1 MTTPDSPPLP
11 TGLCVL
17 GLGLIGGSVLRA
29 AADHLPVSGWSP
41 SESTRSGA
49 AAAGFNVHHDLV
61 AALEWAVATDA
72 LVILA
77 SPLDTFDELLRKITR
92 YAPEVLLT
100 DVGSVKSTVAQQVST
115 IAPRTKFVGGHP
127 MAGTQESGFDAGSG
141 QLFTGARWVT
151 CLNSGTHLQA
161 WDVVAGLALTVGAKV
176 VPCTVADHDHAVARI
191 SHLPHLFALALAQV
205 GEMGGPLALSLAAGS
220 FADGSRVAAT
230 RAELIR
236 AMCESNKDPLID
248 AFDDALGILGVARG
262 SLASTGSLDK
272 LTQAG
277 HKARVAFEH
286 RSDDLADVELVD
298 PTVTD
303 LIQLGEA
310 GGVVSAVRRTV
321 SGRTV
326 SGSAPTGWQPTD
338 WQPTGWQPTGEPG

>member
-1 MTTPDSPPLP
+1 MTTPESPPLP

-29 AADHLPVSGWSP
+29 AADHLPVAGWSP
-41 SESTRSGA
+41 SEGTRSDA
-49 AAAGFNVHHDLV
+49 AAAGFNVHQDLV

-100 DVGSVKSTVAQQVST
+100 DVGSVKSTVTHQVST
-115 IAPRTKFVGGHP
+115 IAPRSRYVGGHP
-127 MAGTQESGFDAGSG
+127 MAGTQRSGFGSG
-141 QLFTGARWVT
+141 SPQLFVGAPWVT
-151 CLNSGTHLQA
+151 CLEAGTHLPA
-161 WDVVAGLALTVGAKV
+161 WDVVAGLALAVGARV

-191 SHLPHLFALALAQV
+191 SHLPHLLALALAQV
-205 GEMGGPLALSLAAGS
+205 GEMGGALALSLAAGA

-236 AMCESNKDPLID
+236 AMCESNRDPLID

-277 HKARVAFEH
+277 HTARLSFEH
-286 RSDDLADVELVD
+286 HADDLSAVELVD
-298 PTVTD
+298 PAVTD
-303 LIQLGEA
+303 LVQLGEA
-310 GGVVSAVRRTV
+310 GGFVSAVRRTS

-326 SGSAPTGWQPTD
+326 SGSAPADWRRFGSRPTD
-338 WQPTGWQPTGEPG
+338 ETD

>member
-11 TGLCVL
+11 TGICVL
-17 GLGLIGGSVLRA
+17 GLGLIGSSVLRA
-29 AADHLPVSGWSP
+29 AADHLPVTGWSP
-41 SESTRSGA
+41 SEGTRSDA
-49 AAAGFNVHHDLV
+49 TAAGFNVHRDVV

-72 LVILA
+72 LVVLA

-115 IAPRTKFVGGHP
+115 IAPRSRFVGGHP
-127 MAGTQESGFDAGSG
+127 MAGSQESGFGSG
-141 QLFTGARWVT
+141 SAELFVGAPWVT
-151 CLNSGTHLQA
+151 CLDAGTHLQA
-161 WDVVAGLALTVGAKV
+161 WDVVAGLALTVGARV

-236 AMCESNKDPLID
+236 AMCESNRDPLID

-277 HKARVAFEH
+277 HKARITFEH

-303 LIQLGEA
+303 LVQLGEA
-310 GGVVSAVRRTV
+310 GGFVSAVRRTP

-326 SGSAPTGWQPTD
+326 SGSAPTDWRQTGAQSTD
-338 WQPTGWQPTGEPG
+338 ETD